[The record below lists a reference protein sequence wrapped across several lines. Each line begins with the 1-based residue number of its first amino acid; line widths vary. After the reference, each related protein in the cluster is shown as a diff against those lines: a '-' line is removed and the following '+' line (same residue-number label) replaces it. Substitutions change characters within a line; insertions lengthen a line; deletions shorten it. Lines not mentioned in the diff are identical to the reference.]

1 MIDGPE
7 ETEDDEGE
15 ETEDEDE
22 GYTPQPIVMGDGDI
36 VIADPLEF
44 ADEFNCYAYRYDQGG
59 LSVLCRDTR
68 EWVPVEGRKPGAGK
82 LHSVN

>member
-1 MIDGPE
+1 MIDEPE
-7 ETEDDEGE
+7 DEGDE
-15 ETEDEDE
+15 EGEGEDEDE

-44 ADEFNCYAYRYDQGG
+44 AVEFNCHAWRYDEGV
-59 LSVLCRDTR
+59 LFVLCRGTR
-68 EWVPVEGRKPGAGK
+68 TWVPVEGRKPGAGK